1 MEGVGLVGGG
11 RDTAVSMLIPSGGWN
26 QHRTGF
32 IETQGA
38 SAIDV
43 ERLAIRAFGHHG
55 VLANDSLLEDH

>member
-1 MEGVGLVGGG
+1 
-11 RDTAVSMLIPSGGWN
+11 MLIPSGGWN